1 MFLQSNQKNFDKFA
15 EDVVTDFLTQATPLS
30 DAIVKLADTNMLK
43 PEEVKRVVE
52 KANTLATIRLIK
64 TAQNGD
70 LTFDLADPDKV
81 LGRTHPE
88 GTPGAPVVEPTP
100 STIQKEAMPNTL
112 KTRADGYRYLDELRS
127 QPKVAEANSHAPNL
141 KEIFRL
147 KHKGETLG
155 RQKVAAELA
164 FRKSVDSLLGDF
176 NNLYG
181 PDFSKFANEA
191 HTIYGEDATPLL
203 GAIAENVKAPTEFS
217 KVAYVIDDVN
227 NEQHKLFKVAQT
239 AVMDVT
245 RLTTEITETKA
256 ALADAWKAVREAS
269 TSTQS

>member
-1 MFLQSNQKNFDKFA
+1 MFLQSNQKNFDKLA
-15 EDVVTDFLTQATPLS
+15 EEVVTDFLTQATPLS

-43 PEEVKRVVE
+43 PEEVRRVVE

-64 TAQNGD
+64 SARDGD

-88 GTPGAPVVEPTP
+88 GTTEPLTQEPP
-100 STIQKEAMPNTL
+100 SAIQKEAMPNTL

-127 QPKVAEANSHAPNL
+127 QTKVAETNSTPNL

-147 KHKGETLG
+147 KNKGETLG

-203 GAIAENVKAPTEFS
+203 EAIAENVKVPAEFS
-217 KVAYVIDDVN
+217 KVAYVIDDVT
-227 NEQHKLFKVAQT
+227 NEQHKLFKTAQT
-239 AVMDVT
+239 AVMDVA
-245 RLTTEITETKA
+245 RLTSEITTTKA

-269 TSTQS
+269 TRT